1 MSNPPSSRTDAAE
14 ATAPAT
20 GEPARGEVIR
30 RALVTAILEHRLDPG
45 TKLGEDE
52 IGSLYGVSRTIVRGV
67 LQSLAHE
74 GVVVIEKN
82 RGAFVAHPSVA
93 DAREV
98 FAARRLIESATPV
111 LAAERRDAPAIA
123 RLRAHLAAEARAVAD
138 GDEPTA
144 IRLSGEFHIELARIA
159 GHRIYETFLTEL
171 VARSSLILLLYRRRS
186 PGCGPEDHARL
197 VDAVEAGRAAEAVE
211 LMDHHLAEILEGLDL
226 VDRTAPPRPIAA
238 ILGL

>member
-1 MSNPPSSRTDAAE
+1 MGTPHSSTTDFTPAA
-14 ATAPAT
+14 APAAA
-20 GEPARGEVIR
+20 GPHRADVIR

-74 GVVVIEKN
+74 GLVVIEKN

-98 FAARRLIESATPV
+98 FEARRLIESATTA
-111 LAAERRDAPAIA
+111 LAAERRDPAAIA
-123 RLRAHLAAEARAVAD
+123 RLRTHLAAEARAAAD

-159 GHRIYETFLTEL
+159 GHRTYETFLAEL

-186 PGCGPEDHARL
+186 PGCGPEDHMRL
-197 VDAVEAGRAAEAVE
+197 VDAVEAGRAAEAVD

-226 VDRTAPPRPIAA
+226 VDRTAPPRPLAA
-238 ILGL
+238 ILGV